1 MTWLA
6 WRQFRVNAAFW
17 GAPLVAHELEAGTH
31 RLAWTQSVTRRRWLA
46 TKLAVTGLAAVIVT
60 GVFSLVFSWW
70 SFPFD
75 RVGNR
80 IGTANF
86 GQRGITPI
94 AYAVFALVLGTLAGA
109 VLRRTLAAMAAT
121 LVGFIAVRF
130 SFQLFARRHILDPV
144 TTSLPTNLFGQ
155 RVGGFN
161 SDGGWILATRTV
173 DATGHTVVANRL
185 VDELPL
191 RLGAE
196 PTAAVR
202 GDECDT
208 DLLVADTL
216 SIRNPNHWNSP
227 TASRSDCN
235 RIRSAWSASLTGR
248 THTSLAI
255 RPSVSCRSRVRP
267 AHSRRPRVLGQ
278 PARTLDPWAPHGD
291 AGLARPR
298 GRGRRRSVR
307 LFGLLF
313 GAATVSRDRL
323 AVGTVVLD
331 ARVSCVDSAAV
342 GVQTLRCSGR
352 VRC

>member
-173 DATGHTVVANRL
+173 DATGHTLAGNQVDNTLAAACRLTRDSSDAEWAKCANRL
-185 VDELPL
+185 GVHDIVTMYRAGQFWPLASMGDGELPRPHRDPRR
-191 RLGAE
+191 RL
-196 PTAAVR
+196 
-202 GDECDT
+202 
-208 DLLVADTL
+208 LLVG
-216 SIRNPNHWNSP
+216 SSP
-227 TASRSDCN
+227 HK
-235 RIRSAWSASLTGR
+235 LK
-248 THTSLAI
+248 
-255 RPSVSCRSRVRP
+255 
-267 AHSRRPRVLGQ
+267 Q
-278 PARTLDPWAPHGD
+278 
-291 AGLARPR
+291 AGLRA
-298 GRGRRRSVR
+298 RRRHTKVH
-307 LFGLLF
+307 
-313 GAATVSRDRL
+313 
-323 AVGTVVLD
+323 
-331 ARVSCVDSAAV
+331 
-342 GVQTLRCSGR
+342 QPQ
-352 VRC
+352 

>member
-6 WRQFRVNAAFW
+6 WRQFRVNAALATVAAVAVTVVLVLTRGHVAGVADPDDLSTGYKSLRLLGTVLIGVPAFIGAFW
-17 GAPLVAHELEAGTH
+17 GAPLVAHELEAGIH

-60 GVFSLVFSWW
+60 GVFSLVFTWW
-70 SFPFD
+70 SLPFD

-173 DATGHTVVANRL
+173 DATGHTLAGNQVDNTLAAACRLTRDSSDAEWAKCANRL
-185 VDELPL
+185 GVHDIVTMYRASQFWPL
-191 RLGAE
+191 QAWE
-196 PTAAVR
+196 
-202 GDECDT
+202 
-208 DLLVADTL
+208 
-216 SIRNPNHWNSP
+216 
-227 TASRSDCN
+227 TASFL
-235 RIRSAWSASLTGR
+235 ALT
-248 THTSLAI
+248 AI
-255 RPSVSCRSRVRP
+255 
-267 AHSRRPRVLGQ
+267 
-278 PARTLDPWAPHGD
+278 
-291 AGLARPR
+291 
-298 GRGRRRSVR
+298 
-307 LFGLLF
+307 
-313 GAATVSRDRL
+313 L
-323 AVGTVVLD
+323 AVG
-331 ARVSCVDSAAV
+331 CFWW
-342 GVQTLRCSGR
+342 
-352 VRC
+352 VRHRTS